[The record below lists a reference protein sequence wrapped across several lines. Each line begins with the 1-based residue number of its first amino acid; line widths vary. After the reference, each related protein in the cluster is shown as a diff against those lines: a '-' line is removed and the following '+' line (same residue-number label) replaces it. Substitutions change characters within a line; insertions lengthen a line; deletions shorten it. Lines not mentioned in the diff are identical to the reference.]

1 MNEIELYL
9 PSGWS
14 TIIAAGKCED
24 CAERITAGDLKERA
38 VCEISVDSKWKRSIA
53 AAISYPDFSD
63 EKEITEFQNVGE
75 EYPAFSGVIRYDNTF
90 RTEQNSGKFYLEITD
105 AYEGVEVFV
114 NGKSCQIQ
122 ILPPFFY
129 DITENVNV
137 GTNQI
142 RIEVATTLERER
154 CQDSRYDGI
163 VKTFE
168 NCAPTGIVGAVKI
181 YRRD

>member
-1 MNEIELYL
+1 M
-9 PSGWS
+9 
-14 TIIAAGKCED
+14 
-24 CAERITAGDLKERA
+24 
-38 VCEISVDSKWKRSIA
+38 
-53 AAISYPDFSD
+53 
-63 EKEITEFQNVGE
+63 
-75 EYPAFSGVIRYDNTF
+75 IRYDNTF